1 MSVVTSFASHPR
13 LSSNHALELFQYLY
27 AFLTNSMVDL
37 RNVNTRPSSVMIVF
51 AVRILEGMFVVGILG
66 SVLVVVLTA
75 FDDIR
80 ELFGRHDDGK

>member
-1 MSVVTSFASHPR
+1 
-13 LSSNHALELFQYLY
+13 
-27 AFLTNSMVDL
+27 MVDL

-51 AVRILEGMFVVGILG
+51 AVRMLEGMFVVGILG